1 MKVLY
6 AFLFV
11 AISCIQVNDVSFEKV
26 ITDLG
31 NLETYIK
38 DYIKEKS
45 YKESTLSHLIIC
57 YIRLGAYTT
66 QEWTIAGGTIPDDLA
81 AYIKAKDE
89 EKGTTAQATQ
99 TYRDMVMPNGDK
111 LDFVHMFAVMN
122 GIENG
127 KSYSKNYAH
136 LVGWGGD
143 TEQLLVDIMKQPG
156 DIDNLMKIA
165 KTSYFRIKGGFDE
178 ADLIADLDA
187 PILLKKKNDD
197 NNFADFMKIY
207 YNEVRSEKERV
218 TQFVDLTFPSLKD
231 QNDKD
236 KFRNEIFNIYTNDL
250 FIKILECK
258 ARIRNAQLSCYLPDD
273 IKVEYVPHQ
282 KAAVYVVSDYFFEN
296 YNKGSDSSDSSDSRD
311 SSDSSGRKDGDS
323 KFLNNNLIYLV
334 SLFGL
339 LIN

>member
-11 AISCIQVNDVSFEKV
+11 AISCIQGNDVSFEKV

-38 DYIKEKS
+38 DYMKEKS
-45 YKESTLSHLIIC
+45 YNQTTLTHLIIC

-89 EKGTTAQATQ
+89 ERGTTAQATQ

-122 GIENG
+122 GIEHGN
-127 KSYSKNYAH
+127 SYSGNYAH

-143 TEQLLVDIMKQPG
+143 TEQLLEDIMNEQG
-156 DIDNLMKIA
+156 DVDSLMEIA
-165 KTSYFRIKGGFDE
+165 KTNYFRIKGGFDE
-178 ADLIADLDA
+178 GDLIANLDG
-187 PILLKKKNDD
+187 PILLNKKNDD

-207 YNEVRSEKERV
+207 YSN
-218 TQFVDLTFPSLKD
+218 
-231 QNDKD
+231 
-236 KFRNEIFNIYTNDL
+236 L
-250 FIKILECK
+250 F
-258 ARIRNAQLSCYLPDD
+258 
-273 IKVEYVPHQ
+273 
-282 KAAVYVVSDYFFEN
+282 
-296 YNKGSDSSDSSDSRD
+296 
-311 SSDSSGRKDGDS
+311 
-323 KFLNNNLIYLV
+323 
-334 SLFGL
+334 
-339 LIN
+339 

>member
-1 MKVLY
+1 M
-6 AFLFV
+6 
-11 AISCIQVNDVSFEKV
+11 
-26 ITDLG
+26 TDLG

-38 DYIKEKS
+38 DYMKEKS
-45 YKESTLSHLIIC
+45 YNKTTLTHLIVS
-57 YIRLGAYTT
+57 YIRLGGYST
-66 QEWTIAGGTIPDDLA
+66 QEWTIAGGSIPDDLD
-81 AYIKAKDE
+81 AYIKSKDE

-122 GIENG
+122 GIEHGN
-127 KSYSKNYAH
+127 SYSGQFAH

-143 TEQLLVDIMKQPG
+143 TEQLLEDIMNEQG
-156 DIDNLMKIA
+156 DVDSLMEIA
-165 KTSYFRIKGGFDE
+165 KTNYFRIKGGFDE
-178 ADLIADLDA
+178 ADLISDLDG
-187 PILLKKKNDD
+187 PILLNKKNDD

-218 TQFVDLTFPSLKD
+218 TQFFDLTFPSLKS
-231 QNDKD
+231 QHDKE
-236 KFRNEIFNIYTNDL
+236 KFRNGIFNIYSTDSL
-250 FIKILECK
+250 IKILECK
-258 ARIRNAQLSCYLPDD
+258 DGIRTGRLSCLITDD
-273 IKVEYVPHQ
+273 IKAEYVPHQ

-296 YNKGSDSSDSSDSRD
+296 YNPGSDPT
-311 SSDSSGRKDGDS
+311 DSSGRKDGDS